1 MRIVFA
7 LIGAPLLALIDQSTA
22 FALVNWSCAHGST
35 LVVHFIH
42 LLFLA
47 ATAAAAM
54 FAFAEW
60 RATMRAEALVQSHFL
75 AGVAVASA
83 TLSALAI
90 AAMWIPVWIIS
101 SCIA

>member
-7 LIGAPLLALIDQSTA
+7 LIGAPLLALLDQSTA
-22 FALVNWSCAHGST
+22 FAMVNWSCAHGST
-35 LVVHFIH
+35 LVVHFVH
-42 LLFLA
+42 FLFLT
-47 ATAAAAM
+47 ATAAAAI

-60 RATMRAEALVQSHFL
+60 RGTMRVDALVQNHFL
-75 AGVAVASA
+75 AGVATASA

-90 AAMWIPVWIIS
+90 AAMWIPVWMIS